1 MLNAKQITN
10 NKNKFLELSVEHNIF
25 TPELLEF
32 LGEELFISPATTS
45 SDMYGC
51 YPGGLVHHL
60 FRVCKYSIEMNELL
74 PETMK
79 IGKSKII
86 KTVLLSQI
94 GKVHLFKP
102 NESEWHRNNLGKL
115 YEYRDDDIIALSV
128 GQRSIYY
135 ATQHGVQLSDDE
147 FQAIITIDSGD
158 GRNMKWS
165 TKPLS
170 HLIKLGFEMALLV
183 EKNGTKQN

>member
-1 MLNAKQITN
+1 MLNAKQITF

-32 LGEELFISPATTS
+32 LGEELFVSPATTS
-45 SDMYGC
+45 TDMYGC

-60 FRVCKYSIEMNELL
+60 FRVAKYSIELNELL
-74 PETMK
+74 PET
-79 IGKSKII
+79 IRINKSKLI

-94 GKVHLFKP
+94 GKVYLFKP

-115 YEYRDDDIIALSV
+115 YEYRDDEVIALSV

-135 ATQHGVQLSDDE
+135 ATTYGVKLDDDE
-147 FQAIITIDSGD
+147 FQAIINADSGE
-158 GRNMKWS
+158 GRNQKWS
-165 TKPLS
+165 SKPLS
-170 HLIKLGFEMALLV
+170 HVIKLGFEMALLV
-183 EKNGTKQN
+183 EKNGSK